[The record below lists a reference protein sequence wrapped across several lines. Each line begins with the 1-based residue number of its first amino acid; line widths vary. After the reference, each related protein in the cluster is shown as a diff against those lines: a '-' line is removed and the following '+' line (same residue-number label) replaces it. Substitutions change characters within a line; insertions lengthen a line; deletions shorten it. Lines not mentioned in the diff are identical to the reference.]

1 MIDYK
6 ISKRLEAL
14 SVSATLAM
22 TQKSR
27 DLSAQGHDVINLSI
41 GEPDFDTP
49 DFIKEAA
56 IKAINENWTHYP
68 PVPGYPE
75 LRKAIS
81 DKFLREN
88 KLDYAPEQIVVS
100 TGAKQSLINVL
111 LSVVNPDDE
120 VIIPAP
126 YWVSYIEMVKVAEG
140 KPVVLPCGI
149 ESDFKLTPEQL
160 ADAITPKTR
169 AIIYSSPSN
178 PTGSLYTKDEL
189 EAIAN
194 VLAEHKDIIIL
205 SDEIYEHINFR
216 GKHESIAQFPQVKN
230 QTVIINGVSKG
241 YAMTGWRIGYIG
253 APLWIAKACTKLQ
266 GQFTSGACSIAQKA
280 AEAALNGGVEA
291 SRKMTK
297 VFKTRRDLFLN
308 GIREIPGMKV
318 NEPGGAFYVFPE
330 VSAYLGKSFNGKPI
344 ETSGDLAMF
353 LLENA
358 HVATVGGDAF
368 GAPEC
373 LRFSYATSE
382 KNLEEALKRV
392 KKALSLLQ

>member
-81 DKFLREN
+81 DKFAREN
-88 KLDYAPEQIVVS
+88 NLDIAPEQIVVS

-111 LSVVNPDDE
+111 LSVVDPDDE
-120 VIIPAP
+120 VLIPAP
-126 YWVSYIEMVKVAEG
+126 YWVSYVEMVKVAEG
-140 KPVVLPCGI
+140 KSVVIPCGI
-149 ESDFKLTPEQL
+149 ESDFKLTPKQL

-189 EAIAN
+189 EALAN
-194 VLAEHKDIIIL
+194 VLAKHKDIIIL

-216 GKHESIAQFPQVKN
+216 GKHESIAQFPQVKD

-291 SRKMTK
+291 SQKMTA
-297 VFKTRRDLFLN
+297 VFKTRRDLFLK

-330 VSAYLGKSFNGKPI
+330 VTTYLGKSFEGKPI

-353 LLENA
+353 LLEKA

-382 KNLEEALKRV
+382 QNLEEALKRV